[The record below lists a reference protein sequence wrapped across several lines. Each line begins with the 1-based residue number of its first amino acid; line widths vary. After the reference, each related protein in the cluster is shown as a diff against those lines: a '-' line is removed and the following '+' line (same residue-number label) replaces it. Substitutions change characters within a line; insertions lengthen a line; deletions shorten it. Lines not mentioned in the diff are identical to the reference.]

1 MTDRPINE
9 LAAAL
14 AKAQGSM
21 ENATMNRVNP
31 HFKSKYA
38 DLASV
43 LDAVRKPLS
52 ENGLA
57 VVQAIHDGNL
67 KTILMH
73 TSGQWVESLYP
84 LPAAARPQEMGSALT
99 YARRYSLSA
108 ITGIAADED
117 DDANAAESSK
127 QRAPVKGALFP
138 PKRAYELHTLPN
150 PAPPP
155 EAAEPTPVPAPQQEP
170 AADNSTPPPTTGGG
184 LSLLDMARKAAENGN
199 QFFYGAFWDMRTPAE
214 RKKISAIKEELN
226 VLMETADATAAS

>member
-1 MTDRPINE
+1 MTDQRPINE

-14 AKAQGSM
+14 AKAQGVM

-43 LDAVRKPLS
+43 WDAVRKPLS

-57 VVQAIHDGNL
+57 VVQIITDGKL
-67 KTILMH
+67 VTLLMH
-73 TSGQWVESLYP
+73 TSGQWVQSEYP
-84 LPAAARPQEMGSALT
+84 LPPAARPQEMGSALT

-127 QRAPVKGALFP
+127 QRAPAKPA
-138 PKRAYELHTLPN
+138 RYEIHKIHNNKIHN
-150 PAPPP
+150 PAPQPD
-155 EAAEPTPVPAPQQEP
+155 AAEPADDPPPQQEP
-170 AADNSTPPPTTGGG
+170 AADSTPPPPTGGG

-199 QFFYGAFWDMRTPAE
+199 DFFYGAFWDMRTPAE
-214 RKKISAIKEELN
+214 RKKIAAIRDELN
-226 VLMETADATAAS
+226 ALMQTSPAP